1 MLQTIR
7 IPPAIATQWTT
18 LIFLFPQ
25 YTFDKSVHFP
35 SAFVQISTTM
45 LLNRS
50 SSGVMVTPANLNP
63 VIRVITWL
71 LLAITTLMLCFRF
84 LTKLFLAVRKV
95 GIEEALVLTAY
106 VSDLVLSYD
115 GFHTDQIISFLL

>member
-1 MLQTIR
+1 
-7 IPPAIATQWTT
+7 
-18 LIFLFPQ
+18 
-25 YTFDKSVHFP
+25 
-35 SAFVQISTTM
+35 M

-50 SSGVMVTPANLNP
+50 SSGVMVSPANLNP

-95 GIEEALVLTAY
+95 GIEEALILTAY
-106 VSDLVLSYD
+106 VSDLILSYD
-115 GFHTDQIISFLL
+115 GVDTDNIVSFLL